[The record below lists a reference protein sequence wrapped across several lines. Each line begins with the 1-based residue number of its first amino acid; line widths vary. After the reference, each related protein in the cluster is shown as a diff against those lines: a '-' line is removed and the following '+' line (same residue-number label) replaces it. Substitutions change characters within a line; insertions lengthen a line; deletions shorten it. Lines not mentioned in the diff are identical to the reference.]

1 MAGSRSTHLPLH
13 AGFLKQYTHD
23 IINSN
28 IHCFASKIGENARNS
43 GYFSILTG
51 NDEWHDF

>member
-1 MAGSRSTHLPLH
+1 MAESRSTHLPRH

-28 IHCFASKIGENARNS
+28 FHCFASNIGDNARNS